1 MSALPVVTA
10 IGGINAAGRSSCQ
23 QAFRRLVIDALDS
36 QQRHH
41 TLKHLAALTGLD
53 QQQALLDATLVRRLE
68 GNLFNASEVPANMAA
83 RLDTDASLTVRNMDL
98 PDPLPAG
105 WQVKPISRTH
115 SEVRVAAGCQ
125 VFMPA
130 PHRARVQAAGQL
142 PTGFDPAALYPSRN
156 HPRGL
161 QMAIY
166 GASDALGMLGIDW
179 QQVRQAVAPEQVA
192 VYASAAMSQ
201 LDDAGLG
208 GMLKSPAY
216 GKRITSKQCPLGLGE
231 MPADFINAYVLG
243 SVGRT
248 GGMLGACASFLYN
261 LSLGVHDIRSGRA
274 RVALVGTAE
283 APLVPEV
290 MEGYRAM
297 GALAEDDDLLK
308 LDPGATQPDWRRAC
322 RPFAHNC
329 GFTLAESAQFVVLMD
344 DALALELGADIMA
357 SVPDV
362 FVHADGTKKSISAPG
377 IGNYI
382 TLGRAMALARQLVGE
397 DTLRRHSFMS
407 AHGTGTPQNRTTESH
422 VLNELA
428 AAFSID
434 AWPVC
439 AVKAYLG
446 HSLAS
451 ASGDQM
457 MAALGTF
464 DSGLLPGIST
474 ISALAPDLHRSH
486 LDFALQHKQLESP
499 AVAFLN
505 SKGFGG
511 NNATALMLSPAQS
524 LSLLRARHGNTVID
538 TWQNKHQQV
547 LEQRKHYDS
556 ECLAN
561 RARPVYRFAENVL
574 GGEDL
579 AISADRISVP
589 GWNDAVTLAG
599 DQSFAPYL
607 RR

>member
-10 IGGINAAGRSSCQ
+10 IGGISAAGRSSCL
-23 QAFRRLVIDALDS
+23 QAFRRLVIDALDN
-36 QQRHH
+36 QQRTD
-41 TLKHLAALTGLD
+41 TLAHLSALTGLGD
-53 QQQALLDATLVRRLE
+53 EQALLDATLVRRLE
-68 GNLFNASEVPANMAA
+68 TNLFDASEVPGNMAA
-83 RLDTDASLTVRNMDL
+83 RLDTDACMTVRNMDL
-98 PDPLPAG
+98 PEPIPAG
-105 WQVKPISRTH
+105 WQVTAVSRSH
-115 SEVRVAAGCQ
+115 SEVRIAAGNAL
-125 VFMPA
+125 FMPA
-130 PHRARVQAAGQL
+130 PRRARVQAAGQL
-142 PTGFDPAALYPSRN
+142 PSGFDPASLYPSRN

-179 QQVRQAVAPEQVA
+179 EQVRQSVPPEQVA

-208 GMLKSPAY
+208 GMLKSPGY

-283 APLVPEV
+283 APLVPEI

-297 GALAEDDDLLK
+297 GALAEDEELLK
-308 LDPGATQPDWRRAC
+308 LDPGRTRPDWRRAC

-407 AHGTGTPQNRTTESH
+407 AHGTGTPQNRITESH
-422 VLNELA
+422 VLDKLA
-428 AAFSID
+428 RAFGIRQ
-434 AWPVC
+434 WPVC
-439 AVKAYLG
+439 AIKAYLG

-464 DSGLLPGIST
+464 ASGWLPGIST
-474 ISALAPDLHRSH
+474 VQELAPDLHRH
-486 LDFALQHKQLESP
+486 NLDFALTHRQLEAP
-499 AVAFLN
+499 AAAFLN

-511 NNATALMLSPAQS
+511 NNATALMLSPAQTVS
-524 LSLLRARHGNTVID
+524 LMTARHD
-538 TWQNKHQQV
+538 
-547 LEQRKHYDS
+547 RKALVAWEEKRAQTLQARSDYDS
-556 ECLAN
+556 ECMAG

-574 GGEDL
+574 AGEDL
-579 AISADRISVP
+579 DISADRISVP
-589 GWNDAVTLAG
+589 GWKDDVTLCG
-599 DQSFAPYL
+599 DQSFAAYL
-607 RR
+607 KR